1 MTLTF
6 DNPAGMLWLVAA
18 AAVMALGV
26 GAALWRRRAA
36 ARFADAALLPRIA
49 PGLSLARGLW
59 RAALLG
65 GAAACLAVALMDPRA
80 AEQTEEVTRRGAD
93 VMFVV
98 DVSRSMLAEDAT
110 PNRLERARTFISDA
124 IDSMGGDR
132 AGLIDFAGVAA
143 VRAPLT
149 LNYDAL
155 KSAVDGLEPKDSRRG
170 GSMLGDA
177 IRLAA
182 ESFPTDDAGHAIVI
196 LSDGEDMGSDPVD
209 AAKEAAERGIRIIT
223 VGIGDAREGARIPVG
238 DGQVRRFLVHEGEE
252 VWSRMDAATLRD
264 VADATGGLY
273 VPAGTAQV
281 ELGEILSRSLS
292 DLERTEGDAS
302 VAKTTA
308 PLFQW
313 PAGLALA
320 LLVIESLVSAR
331 ARRVAAVASGSTSPS
346 SPQGAPSAQ
355 PAPRR
360 RRRAR
365 QRSAAAGAAIT
376 AIAAL
381 AGIAGPTATVR
392 ADDSASSARAPQPRL
407 PSPAAKVVSSAAA
420 SSDVRAQE
428 DPGDAPAARPSAK
441 RARTVGRGQIDRAA
455 FRDAIARANAAM
467 QSGQYAD
474 AAAEFAAA
482 MDADPTSAA
491 AAYNRG
497 VAEYRAGK
505 LDEAAGSFAE
515 AASRGDAALAAD
527 AMFNQG
533 NAIYSSALRALEG
546 DASSAD
552 PSGAAQA
559 PAGAPAQQ
567 PDLAAA
573 TEAVSKALTHYKDAI
588 AANPSDVDS
597 RANAELAHTL
607 LKQLREMQQQQQQ
620 QQQNDQDKKDQ
631 QEKDD
636 QQQDK
641 QEQQE
646 NGGECDN
653 PQQGEGQQGSEG
665 KTQDQQGSGGTQS
678 EGKQPEPEQK
688 DPADAKDPDR
698 PEGEDGKDKTD
709 EKKPGGSEESKDQQP
724 SDRAAESKADDPSD
738 PSSTDGQEND
748 GKQKPAPE
756 PEDGAKP
763 EGELKERNGGGQS
776 AQQQQPPAP
785 AQARAG
791 EPVPGAPLTK
801 SEAERLLQGVRDR
814 AKQRME
820 AKERAERVR
829 QVPAVR
835 DW

>member
-1 MTLTF
+1 MTITF
-6 DNPAGMLWLVAA
+6 DNPAGLLWLIAA
-18 AAVMALGV
+18 AAITMLGV
-26 GAALWRRRAA
+26 GTALWRRRAA
-36 ARFADAALLPRIA
+36 TRFADAALVDRIA
-49 PGLSLARGLW
+49 PGLSLSRGMW
-59 RAALLG
+59 RAVLLG
-65 GAAACLAVALMDPRA
+65 GAACCLSVALMDPRA

-98 DVSRSMLAEDAT
+98 DVSRSMLAEDAS

-124 IDSMGGDR
+124 IDAMGGDR

-155 KSAVDGLEPKDSRRG
+155 KAAVDGLEPKDSRRG

-209 AAKEAAERGIRIIT
+209 AAKESAERGIRIIT
-223 VGIGDAREGARIPVG
+223 VGIGDPREGARIPVG
-238 DGQVRRFLVHEGEE
+238 DGPNRRFLVHDGEE

-281 ELGEILSRSLS
+281 ELGEILTRTFN
-292 DLERTEGDAS
+292 DLERTEGDSS
-302 VAKTTA
+302 VARTTA

-320 LLVIESLVSAR
+320 LLVIESMVSAR
-331 ARRVAAVASGSTSPS
+331 ARRSNLARDTAARAARVDASPVPS
-346 SPQGAPSAQ
+346 M
-355 PAPRR
+355 RR
-360 RRRAR
+360 AARRAR
-365 QRSAAAGAAIT
+365 PKRATASAPAAVMAAV
-376 AIAAL
+376 
-381 AGIAGPTATVR
+381 AGIAGLAAVSRATAQV
-392 ADDSASSARAPQPRL
+392 A
-407 PSPAAKVVSSAAA
+407 
-420 SSDVRAQE
+420 
-428 DPGDAPAARPSAK
+428 DAPGTAVATADADPSRAADSP
-441 RARTVGRGQIDRAA
+441 RAGAAPRATGESRARRTVGRGQIDRDA
-455 FRDAIARANAAM
+455 FREAVTRANAAM
-467 QSGQYAD
+467 KAGQYAE
-474 AAAEFAAA
+474 AASAFADA

-505 LDEAAGSFAE
+505 LDDAATSFAE
-515 AASRGDAALAAD
+515 AATRGDAALAAD

-533 NAIYSSALRALEG
+533 NATYQSALKALESQPA
-546 DASSAD
+546 DANTASAP
-552 PSGAAQA
+552 PSTTGGS
-559 PAGAPAQQ
+559 PAQ
-567 PDLAAA
+567 PDLKTA

-588 AANPSDVDS
+588 AANPDDIDS

-607 LKQLREMQQQQQQ
+607 LKQLEEMQ
-620 QQQNDQDKKDQ
+620 QQQNDQQQKDEQDKQDKEQQDQ
-631 QEKDD
+631 EQKTD
-636 QQQDK
+636 QQQD
-641 QEQQE
+641 
-646 NGGECDN
+646 GGECDN
-653 PQQGEGQQGSEG
+653 PQQGDGEGKSGSKSSDKSSEG
-665 KTQDQQGSGGTQS
+665 KSGSESDPSEDPQPKEGDQPNDPSQDGRDDKADSEKGDDGKKDTEQS
-678 EGKQPEPEQK
+678 ESEGSDQKDQKDAKGQSDPEPKDDGKSREQSGNAEK
-688 DPADAKDPDR
+688 PDAKDPK
-698 PEGEDGKDKTD
+698 GTD
-709 EKKPGGSEESKDQQP
+709 
-724 SDRAAESKADDPSD
+724 
-738 PSSTDGQEND
+738 
-748 GKQKPAPE
+748 
-756 PEDGAKP
+756 
-763 EGELKERNGGGQS
+763 GELKALNGS
-776 AQQQQPPAP
+776 EQPASDQKPPMP

>member
-6 DNPAGMLWLVAA
+6 DNPAGMLWLVVA
-18 AAVMALGV
+18 AAVTALGI
-26 GAALWRRRAA
+26 GAALWRRRAS

-49 PGLSLARGLW
+49 PGLSLARGIW

-65 GAAACLAVALMDPRA
+65 GAASCLAMALMDPRA
-80 AEQTEEVTRRGAD
+80 AEQTEELTRRGAD

-124 IDSMGGDR
+124 IDAMGGDR

-143 VRAPLT
+143 LRAPLT

-155 KSAVDGLEPKDSRRG
+155 KSAVDGLETKDSRRG

-209 AAKEAAERGIRIIT
+209 AAKEAAERGIRIVT
-223 VGIGDAREGARIPVG
+223 VGIGDPREGARIPVS
-238 DGQVRRFLVHEGEE
+238 DGPARRYLVHEGEE

-264 VADATGGLY
+264 VADATGGLF

-281 ELGEILSRSLS
+281 ELGEILTRTLG
-292 DLERTEGDAS
+292 DLERTEGESS
-302 VAKTTA
+302 VARTTA

-313 PAGLALA
+313 PAALALA
-320 LLVIESLVSAR
+320 LLVIESVIAAR
-331 ARRVAAVASGSTSPS
+331 ARRTPATAGGAVASTPS
-346 SPQGAPSAQ
+346 SASASGSR

-365 QRSAAAGAAIT
+365 QPQALARALGL
-376 AIAAL
+376 AIAACAAL
-381 AGIAGPTATVR
+381 TGMGPVAR
-392 ADDSASSARAPQPRL
+392 ADD
-407 PSPAAKVVSSAAA
+407 
-420 SSDVRAQE
+420 
-428 DPGDAPAARPSAK
+428 APARP
-441 RARTVGRGQIDRAA
+441 RTVGRGQIDRAA
-455 FRDAIARANAAM
+455 FRDAVTRANAAM

-474 AAAEFAAA
+474 AAAAFGEA
-482 MDADPTSAA
+482 MDADPTNAA
-491 AAYNRG
+491 VAYNRG

-505 LDEAAGSFAE
+505 LDEAATSFAE
-515 AASRGDAALAAD
+515 AASRGDATLAAD

-533 NAIYSSALRALEG
+533 NATYQSALRALQRAAP
-546 DASSAD
+546 DAGTAGSTPP
-552 PSGAAQA
+552 PSTDA
-559 PAGAPAQQ
+559 Q

-573 TEAVSKALTHYKDAI
+573 TDAVSQALTHYKDAI

-597 RANAELAHTL
+597 RVNAELAHTL

-620 QQQNDQDKKDQ
+620 QNQ
-631 QEKDD
+631 QE
-636 QQQDK
+636 

-646 NGGECDN
+646 QQQDEQPQEDKQQEDTQQQDGGECDN
-653 PQQGEGQQGSEG
+653 PQQADGEGKSGGESSDKSKSPSGGSSPESDPAAEPQPKDGDQPKEQPQERPQEPSKDGADAAKEDASTDADGKSGQPESSGSES
-665 KTQDQQGSGGTQS
+665 K
-678 EGKQPEPEQK
+678 EPLK
-688 DPADAKDPDR
+688 D
-698 PEGEDGKDKTD
+698 DGA
-709 EKKPGGSEESKDQQP
+709 G
-724 SDRAAESKADDPSD
+724 
-738 PSSTDGQEND
+738 
-748 GKQKPAPE
+748 KPAS
-756 PEDGAKP
+756 DQK
-763 EGELKERNGGGQS
+763 R
-776 AQQQQPPAP
+776 PPAP
-785 AQARAG
+785 AHARAG

-814 AKQRME
+814 AKQRTD

>member
-6 DNPAGMLWLVAA
+6 DNPTGILWLVAA
-18 AAVMALGV
+18 ATVTALGIA
-26 GAALWRRRAA
+26 AALWRRRAA
-36 ARFADAALLPRIA
+36 ARFADSALLPRIA
-49 PGLSLARGLW
+49 PGLSLARGVW

-65 GAAACLAVALMDPRA
+65 GAATCLAVALMDPRA
-80 AEQTEEVTRRGAD
+80 AEQTEELTRRGAD

-110 PNRLERARTFISDA
+110 PNRLERARTFIADA
-124 IDSMGGDR
+124 IDAMGGDR

-155 KSAVDGLEPKDSRRG
+155 KSAVDGLESKDSRRG

-177 IRLAA
+177 IRLAT

-238 DGQVRRFLVHEGEE
+238 DGPARRFLVHEGEE

-281 ELGEILSRSLS
+281 ELGEILARSLG
-292 DLERTEGDAS
+292 DLERTEGDSS
-302 VAKTTA
+302 VAKTAA

-320 LLVIESLVSAR
+320 LLVIESMISAR
-331 ARRVAAVASGSTSPS
+331 ARRDRAASVSAPGAVPF
-346 SPQGAPSAQ
+346 QGASAAQ
-355 PAPRR
+355 LAPRR
-360 RRRAR
+360 RRRSRQAR
-365 QRSAAAGAAIT
+365 EAARVTSAAAV

-381 AGIAGPTATVR
+381 SGASMAARADEPATAASATREVPAAAAGP
-392 ADDSASSARAPQPRL
+392 
-407 PSPAAKVVSSAAA
+407 
-420 SSDVRAQE
+420 
-428 DPGDAPAARPSAK
+428 K
-441 RARTVGRGQIDRAA
+441 RQRTVGRGQIDRAA
-455 FRDAIARANAAM
+455 FREAIARASAAM
-467 QSGQYAD
+467 QAEQYAD
-474 AAAEFAAA
+474 AAAAFAEA

-505 LDEAAGSFAE
+505 LDEASTSFAE
-515 AASRGDAALAAD
+515 AAARGDAALAAD

-533 NAIYSSALRALEG
+533 NATYQSALRALEG
-546 DASSAD
+546 GAPDAD
-552 PSGAAQA
+552 PTGAAGAMQPAAAADA
-559 PAGAPAQQ
+559 P

-573 TEAVSKALTHYKDAI
+573 TEAVSQALTHYKDAI

-607 LKQLREMQQQQQQ
+607 LKQLREMQKQQE
-620 QQQNDQDKKDQ
+620 QQQNEQKEEKDKEEKEKEEQQDQ
-631 QEKDD
+631 QD
-636 QQQDK
+636 
-641 QEQQE
+641 
-646 NGGECDN
+646 GGQCDN
-653 PQQGEGQQGSEG
+653 PQQGDGEQDSDQTKQGQQGDGGRASESKPTEG
-665 KTQDQQGSGGTQS
+665 KEPQDPAPKEEDPSQGNERKDPKEGEKEQQP
-678 EGKQPEPEQK
+678 EGNSPDETDSKDGDKEQQPEGKPADEKDEKDEKKQPE
-688 DPADAKDPDR
+688 
-698 PEGEDGKDKTD
+698 GEV
-709 EKKPGGSEESKDQQP
+709 
-724 SDRAAESKADDPSD
+724 KA
-738 PSSTDGQEND
+738 
-748 GKQKPAPE
+748 
-756 PEDGAKP
+756 
-763 EGELKERNGGGQS
+763 RNGAEQPKS
-776 AQQQQPPAP
+776 EQQPPSP
-785 AQARAG
+785 AKARAG
-791 EPVPGAPLTK
+791 EPLPGAPLTK

-814 AKQRME
+814 AKQRTE

-829 QVPAVR
+829 QIPAVR

>member
-6 DNPAGMLWLVAA
+6 DNPTGILWLVAA
-18 AAVMALGV
+18 AAVAALGI

-36 ARFADAALLPRIA
+36 ARFADSALLPRIA
-49 PGLSLARGLW
+49 PGLSLSRGVW

-65 GAAACLAVALMDPRA
+65 GAASCLAVALMDPRA
-80 AEQTEEVTRRGAD
+80 AEQTEELTRRGAD

-124 IDSMGGDR
+124 IDAMGGDR

-196 LSDGEDMGSDPVD
+196 LSDGEDMGSDPMD
-209 AAKEAAERGIRIIT
+209 AAREAAERGIRIIT
-223 VGIGDAREGARIPVG
+223 VGIGDPREGARIPVG
-238 DGQVRRFLVHEGEE
+238 DGPARRFLVHEGEE

-281 ELGEILSRSLS
+281 ELGEILARSLG
-292 DLERTEGDAS
+292 DLERTEGDSS
-302 VAKTTA
+302 VAKTAA

-320 LLVIESLVSAR
+320 LLVIESMISAR
-331 ARRVAAVASGSTSPS
+331 ARRARAASISTPGAMPSPS
-346 SPQGAPSAQ
+346 ASAAQ
-355 PAPRR
+355 VAPRR
-360 RRRAR
+360 RRRSR
-365 QRSAAAGAAIT
+365 QPRAAASATSAAAVAMAAMSVASLT
-376 AIAAL
+376 A
-381 AGIAGPTATVR
+381 R
-392 ADDSASSARAPQPRL
+392 ADE
-407 PSPAAKVVSSAAA
+407 PATAA
-420 SSDVRAQE
+420 SATRE
-428 DPGDAPAARPSAK
+428 APAAAAGPK
-441 RARTVGRGQIDRAA
+441 RQRTVGRGQIDRAA
-455 FRDAIARANAAM
+455 FREAVARANAAM
-467 QSGQYAD
+467 QAGQYAD
-474 AAAEFAAA
+474 AAAAFADA

-505 LDEAAGSFAE
+505 LDEASTSFAE
-515 AASRGDAALAAD
+515 AAARGDAALAAD

-533 NAIYSSALRALEG
+533 NATYQSALRTLEG
-546 DASSAD
+546 GAPDAD
-552 PSGAAQA
+552 
-559 PAGAPAQQ
+559 PAGAAGALPPAPAAAAQ
-567 PDLAAA
+567 PDLVAA
-573 TEAVSKALTHYKDAI
+573 TEAVSQALTHYKDAI

-607 LKQLREMQQQQQQ
+607 LKQLREMQKQQE
-620 QQQNDQDKKDQ
+620 QQQNEQDQRDE
-631 QEKDD
+631 QEKDKED
-636 QQQDK
+636 EEEKQDK
-641 QEQQE
+641 QDPQQDQQD
-646 NGGECDN
+646 GGQCDN
-653 PQQGEGQQGSEG
+653 PQEGDGQQDSEQRKQGQQGNGGKASESEPSEG
-665 KTQDQQGSGGTQS
+665 KEPQDPAPKEEDPSQGNERKDSKDGEKEQPP
-678 EGKQPEPEQK
+678 EGDSPDETDSKDGEKEQPPEGKPADGKDENGNKKQPEGEVKARSGAEQPK
-688 DPADAKDPDR
+688 
-698 PEGEDGKDKTD
+698 
-709 EKKPGGSEESKDQQP
+709 SE
-724 SDRAAESKADDPSD
+724 
-738 PSSTDGQEND
+738 
-748 GKQKPAPE
+748 
-756 PEDGAKP
+756 
-763 EGELKERNGGGQS
+763 
-776 AQQQQPPAP
+776 QQPPSP

-791 EPVPGAPLTK
+791 EPLPGAPLTK

-814 AKQRME
+814 AKQRTE

-829 QVPAVR
+829 QIPAVR

>member
-1 MTLTF
+1 MTITF

-18 AAVMALGV
+18 AAVVALGV
-26 GAALWRRRAA
+26 AAALWRRRAA

-49 PGLSLARGLW
+49 PGLSLSRGIW
-59 RAALLG
+59 RTALLG
-65 GAAACLAVALMDPRA
+65 GAASCLAVALMDPRA
-80 AEQTEEVTRRGAD
+80 AEQTEELTRRGAD

-124 IDSMGGDR
+124 IDAMGGDR

-155 KSAVDGLEPKDSRRG
+155 KAAVDGLEPKDSRRG

-182 ESFPTDDAGHAIVI
+182 ESFPADDAGHAIVI
-196 LSDGEDMGSDPVD
+196 LSDGEDMGSDPMD
-209 AAKEAAERGIRIIT
+209 AAREAAEKGIRIIT

-238 DGQVRRFLVHEGEE
+238 DGPARRFLVHEGEE

-281 ELGEILSRSLS
+281 ELGEILARSLG
-292 DLERTEGDAS
+292 DLERTEGDSS
-302 VAKTTA
+302 VARTTA

-320 LLVIESLVSAR
+320 LLVIESMISAR
-331 ARRVAAVASGSTSPS
+331 ARRDRAASVSAPGAVPS
-346 SPQGAPSAQ
+346 QGASAAQ

-360 RRRAR
+360 RRRSRQPREAAR
-365 QRSAAAGAAIT
+365 AISAAA
-376 AIAAL
+376 AAL
-381 AGIAGPTATVR
+381 AALSGASMVARADEPATAASATREVPAAAAGP
-392 ADDSASSARAPQPRL
+392 
-407 PSPAAKVVSSAAA
+407 
-420 SSDVRAQE
+420 
-428 DPGDAPAARPSAK
+428 K
-441 RARTVGRGQIDRAA
+441 RQRTVGRGQIDRAA
-455 FRDAIARANAAM
+455 FREAITRATAAM
-467 QSGQYAD
+467 QAEQYAD
-474 AAAEFAAA
+474 AAAAFAEA

-491 AAYNRG
+491 AAFNRG

-505 LDEAAGSFAE
+505 LDEASTSFAE
-515 AASRGDAALAAD
+515 AAARGDASLAAD

-533 NAIYSSALRALEG
+533 NATYQSALRTLEG
-546 DASSAD
+546 GAPDAD
-552 PSGAAQA
+552 
-559 PAGAPAQQ
+559 PAGAAGALQPAPPAAAQ

-573 TEAVSKALTHYKDAI
+573 ADAVSQALTHYKDAI
-588 AANPSDVDS
+588 AANPDDVDS

-607 LKQLREMQQQQQQ
+607 LKQLREMQQQQQNEQ
-620 QQQNDQDKKDQ
+620 K
-631 QEKDD
+631 QEKDKEEKEEEEQQD
-636 QQQDK
+636 QQD
-641 QEQQE
+641 
-646 NGGECDN
+646 GGQCDN
-653 PQQGEGQQGSEG
+653 PQQGDGEQDSDQTKQGQQGEGGKASESKPTEG
-665 KTQDQQGSGGTQS
+665 KEPQDPAPKEEDSSQGNERKDPKEGEKEQQT
-678 EGKQPEPEQK
+678 EGKPADERDGKAGEQERQPEGTPGDEKAQEK
-688 DPADAKDPDR
+688 GEER
-698 PEGEDGKDKTD
+698 QPEGEVKARSGAEQPK
-709 EKKPGGSEESKDQQP
+709 SE
-724 SDRAAESKADDPSD
+724 
-738 PSSTDGQEND
+738 
-748 GKQKPAPE
+748 
-756 PEDGAKP
+756 
-763 EGELKERNGGGQS
+763 
-776 AQQQQPPAP
+776 QQPPAP

-829 QVPAVR
+829 QIPAVR